1 MQFVTEHST
10 VAPTKCIC
18 FGHGKIKYMRNN
30 IYLIHTEKLLL
41 EVLLFVSLIGRK
53 MYIHSRL
60 LALKCEIKLVCM
72 K

>member
-18 FGHGKIKYMRNN
+18 FGHGKKYMCNN
-30 IYLIHTEKLLL
+30 IYLIHTENYSLKYSCL
-41 EVLLFVSLIGRK
+41 SLIGRK
-53 MYIHSRL
+53 IYIHSHL